1 MLLFI
6 LLRINFSSM
15 KHYFLYIFLLFIFS
29 SCGGSKRT
37 SDYSFLYEDEDGME
51 FFIDSLDL
59 EENSFSEIVYNNHI
73 YQSQYTLFYYIL
85 MSLN

>member
-15 KHYFLYIFLLFIFS
+15 KHYFLYIFLLIIFS
-29 SCGGSKRT
+29 SCGGSKKT

-51 FFIDSLDL
+51 VFIDSLDL
-59 EENSFSEIVYNNHI
+59 EENSLTEI
-73 YQSQYTLFYYIL
+73 
-85 MSLN
+85 SLQQPYLSKSNTHCFITPLWL

>member
-29 SCGGSKRT
+29 SCGGSKKT
-37 SDYSFLYEDEDGME
+37 SNYSLLYEDEDSME
-51 FFIDSLDL
+51 VFVDSLYL
-59 EENSFSEIVYNNHI
+59 EENSFSK
-73 YQSQYTLFYYIL
+73 
-85 MSLN
+85 